1 MRRKTYNVKRLK
13 RPFFF
18 LLFLFLA
25 ACAPQSAAP
34 PTLVPMAELPDLPA
48 TLTAT
53 PNHFTPPLTPDILA
67 EITPQTP
74 DPPTPEGNGVKPGQA
89 QQNFVRDAGPSAPPD
104 FRPPPYPVPL
114 SIHPDDHYWL
124 QRPLPSN
131 RRTYDLE
138 WYPFGNDVQVPELA
152 PYRIHHGM
160 DFPNPTG
167 TTVVAASSGTVIYAG
182 VLPSPRNGVNYYGN
196 TVVIQHDWQWQG
208 QDVFTLY
215 AHTLELF
222 VQEGDNVEQGQL
234 IAGVGRS
241 GEVTDSHLHFEV
253 RLGTN
258 NYNDARNP
266 VLWLAPYE
274 GWGTL
279 AGRLVDKRGNF
290 IPDASIVV
298 EPVNVQT
305 EVRKQQTYSLVIK
318 SDPVWRENFVVGD
331 LPAGDYILKVTVNG
345 ADDIIA
351 YRREVT
357 IKPGQTSYEVIATQF
372 EFVPTPTPLPTITP
386 MPVLTATT
394 AVTTTLP
401 LTPTA
406 TETGD

>member
-1 MRRKTYNVKRLK
+1 MKRQLL
-13 RPFFF
+13 F
-18 LLFLFLA
+18 LLFFLT
-25 ACAPQSAAP
+25 ACASAPDSFAP
-34 PTLVPMAELPDLPA
+34 PTLVAPIAAPALPTSTPSTPIPFLHGSGVGA
-48 TLTAT
+48 ASALT
-53 PNHFTPPLTPDILA
+53 
-67 EITPQTP
+67 QTP
-74 DPPTPEGNGVKPGQA
+74 LPPTPEGNGVAPGDARQF
-89 QQNFVRDAGPSAPPD
+89 FVRDAGPGAPAE

-138 WYPFGNDVQVPELA
+138 WYPFGNDVQIPELA

-167 TTVVAASSGTVIYAG
+167 TTILAAGSGTVIHAG
-182 VLPSPRNGVNYYGN
+182 PLPSPRNGVNYYGN
-196 TVVIQHDWQWQG
+196 TVVIQHDWQWRG
-208 QDVFTLY
+208 KDVFTLY

-222 VQEGDNVEQGQL
+222 VQEGDHVEQGQL

-253 RLGTN
+253 RVGSN

-266 VLWLAPYE
+266 ALWLAPYE

-279 AGRLVDKRGNF
+279 AGRLVDKLGNP
-290 IPDASIVV
+290 IPGADIVV
-298 EPVNVQT
+298 ESVDGSVPF
-305 EVRKQQTYSLVIK
+305 RKQQTYSLAVK
-318 SDPVWRENFVVGD
+318 SDDVWRENFVVGD
-331 LPAGDYILKVTVNG
+331 LPAGDYILEVTVVG
-345 ADDIIA
+345 DADTIA

-372 EFVPTPTPLPTITP
+372 EFVPTPTPTPTMTPTPLITATTTITTPLTITP
-386 MPVLTATT
+386 T
-394 AVTTTLP
+394 AV
-401 LTPTA
+401 
-406 TETGD
+406 GN